1 MMFLFS
7 SISKS
12 RAMLRLTAALYL
24 TVAAAAASG
33 QDSAERSQRL
43 LQRIDL
49 DSNGLISR
57 SENDVHALREF
68 NTMDRD
74 GNGLVGPRGR
84 NSARRGGLRPA
95 AYGAGAADASRSL
108 ENRVMRRLD
117 GNADGLLDREEMLA
131 VARERFRRID
141 ADGDG
146 QISIAEIQFDI
157 EAQARRRQRERFRSA
172 DTDGDGVLSPREFE
186 RLRGGIR

>member
-1 MMFLFS
+1 
-7 SISKS
+7 
-12 RAMLRLTAALYL
+12 MLRLAAVLYL

-33 QDSAERSQRL
+33 MDSAERSQRL

-74 GNGLVGPRGR
+74 GNGLVGPRGEKP
-84 NSARRGGLRPA
+84 SRRGGLRPA
-95 AYGAGAADASRSL
+95 AYGAGTTDAPRSL

-157 EAQARRRQRERFRSA
+157 EAQSRRRQREMFRLA
-172 DTDGDGVLSPREFE
+172 DTDGDGVLSPGEFE
-186 RLRGGIR
+186 RMRRGIR